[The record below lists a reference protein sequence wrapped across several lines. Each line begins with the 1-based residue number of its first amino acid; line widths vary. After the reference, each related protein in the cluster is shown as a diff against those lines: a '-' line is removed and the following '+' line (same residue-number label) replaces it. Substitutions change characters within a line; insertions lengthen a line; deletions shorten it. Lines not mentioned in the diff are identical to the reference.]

1 MVPAATVTAAFIHR
15 FPAVLSNKQGKEKI
29 LLFSYSPAMP
39 MRHSHSPQSTVPFGP
54 SPFCTNLHFLFSVKA
69 AKPDKMH
76 PTVCRTLFDFA
87 RCHIT
92 AQNMEMEAI
101 TASLER
107 SLQNCSLNNH
117 SHESRREEG
126 SVTDAEADA
135 EAGIGISSSSDDVLN
150 NRISNSDTTLE
161 LNSHISLPYH
171 WEQCLDLKTGEIYY
185 INWQNGMKAKEDPRR
200 VAEYSSSMSRDYKSE
215 EESWLKTA
223 QNVVVNSST
232 LIDPKVALH
241 DSHFS
246 ILPSTPSPASFF
258 IFLFFALALSI
269 SLVSFSLP
277 ECKLLVLFIIRMK
290 FSSFHRACIR
300 IVPPS
305 TGAPLNHPHLI
316 FLFHR
321 FPFVFFTVSK
331 PETTRH
337 QALICSLH
345 TRSVSLAPLRDN
357 SMKIDVG
364 EAGAANNDAI
374 FQRASTV

>member
-76 PTVCRTLFDFA
+76 PTVISHCCVGFKLQLLYVLGQFAGTLFDFA

-215 EESWLKTA
+215 EESWYDSEESSSESCPSSSKDQCYQELGQVEK
-223 QNVVVNSST
+223 QNNSSSSSSSSSSSYSNNKGNV
-232 LIDPKVALH
+232 LVVAGCKSCLMYFMVPKQVEDCPKCGGQLLH
-241 DSHFS
+241 FDRSES
-246 ILPSTPSPASFF
+246 GSP
-258 IFLFFALALSI
+258 
-269 SLVSFSLP
+269 
-277 ECKLLVLFIIRMK
+277 
-290 FSSFHRACIR
+290 
-300 IVPPS
+300 
-305 TGAPLNHPHLI
+305 
-316 FLFHR
+316 
-321 FPFVFFTVSK
+321 
-331 PETTRH
+331 
-337 QALICSLH
+337 
-345 TRSVSLAPLRDN
+345 
-357 SMKIDVG
+357 
-364 EAGAANNDAI
+364 
-374 FQRASTV
+374 